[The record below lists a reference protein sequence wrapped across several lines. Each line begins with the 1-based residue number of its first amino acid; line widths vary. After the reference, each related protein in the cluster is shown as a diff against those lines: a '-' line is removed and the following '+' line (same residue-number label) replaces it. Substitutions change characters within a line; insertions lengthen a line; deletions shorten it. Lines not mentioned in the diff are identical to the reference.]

1 VPFFEP
7 LFRALNQAQARYV
20 VVGGV
25 ATVLHG
31 YARFTAD
38 VDLMID
44 LDPDEARKVLNVL
57 TESGLQPRAPVA
69 VDDFADPRIRDEWRQ
84 TKNMQ
89 VFSLVDPDNPMRVVD
104 LFIDNP
110 IAFADLLAAS
120 TRVELETTSVRI
132 AAIDDL
138 IRLKRM
144 AGRPHDLVD
153 IENLEAIRDGRGT
166 THEP

>member
-7 LFRALNQAQARYV
+7 LFRALNEAEARYV

-38 VDLMID
+38 LDLMID
-44 LDPDEARKVLNVL
+44 LEPAEARKVLGVL
-57 TESGLQPRAPVA
+57 TEIGLKPRVPVA
-69 VDDFADPRIRDEWRQ
+69 VDDFADPRVRGEWRR

-110 IAFADLLAAS
+110 IAFSDLLSAS
-120 TRVELETTSVRI
+120 KQVELETTSVRI

-144 AGRPHDLVD
+144 AGRPHDLID
-153 IENLEAIRDGRGT
+153 IENLEAIRDGRGPAR
-166 THEP
+166 EP